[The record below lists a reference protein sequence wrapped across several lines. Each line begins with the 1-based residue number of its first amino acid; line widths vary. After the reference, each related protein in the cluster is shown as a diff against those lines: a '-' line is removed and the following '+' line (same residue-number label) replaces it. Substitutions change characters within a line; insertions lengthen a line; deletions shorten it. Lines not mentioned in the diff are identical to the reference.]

1 MQLRVEKFFHLQD
14 GAGDGFRDKRLT
26 SVRLNL
32 ILINFCS
39 HFFAQ
44 GFFDVAFPG
53 DVFSGV
59 VVIVVDLER
68 RHSSINMNFDATE
81 NGLLQ
86 WVCCRSS
93 SSNKAFSFQSGGY
106 RIEYLRG
113 V

>member
-1 MQLRVEKFFHLQD
+1 MQLRVEKFFHLQ
-14 GAGDGFRDKRLT
+14 DGFRDKRLT

-44 GFFDVAFPG
+44 GFFCVAFPG

-68 RHSSINMNFDATE
+68 RHSSINMNFDAGE

-86 WVCCRSS
+86 WVCS